1 MNMIGYK
8 LLLVEDEVSL
18 AHLVSI
24 QLKAYGY
31 KVSIVSDAVQARES
45 LLEQEFDLVLLD
57 WMLPNETG
65 VDLLRWMRSSDHSVI
80 KTKPVIFVTA
90 LTTTGHIIQAL
101 ELGADDY
108 VTKPFEESVLV
119 ARINAVMRRFNAKE
133 EGGIRSDSSKEALI
147 VGELK
152 LDSKAFEVNLKGERL
167 NLTRSEFL
175 LLKNLM
181 SEKGCVLTREKLISK
196 VQGAEVNVTGRT
208 VDTHIFGLRKK
219 LKDYSH
225 VIETIRGVGYRLN
238 QP

>member
-167 NLTRSEFL
+167 NLTRSEFFT
-175 LLKNLM
+175 LKE
-181 SEKGCVLTREKLISK
+181 SYV
-196 VQGAEVNVTGRT
+196 
-208 VDTHIFGLRKK
+208 
-219 LKDYSH
+219 
-225 VIETIRGVGYRLN
+225 
-238 QP
+238 